1 MDLSFYH
8 TAIARLVK
16 CGTQVSQTVGRD
28 QTSLVFGK
36 SGCHMHRSD
45 IGQAVMVNHNIS
57 LIETKIDSDN
67 IQRIF
72 VYYTY
77 NRTQLYTISPSST
90 VGIQLH
96 VLAETCSCIP
106 TILLGEI

>member
-1 MDLSFYH
+1 MEH
-8 TAIARLVK
+8 RLVK
-16 CGTQVSQTVGRD
+16 QWVEIKPHWFLARVDAICTEVT
-28 QTSLVFGK
+28 FW
-36 SGCHMHRSD
+36 
-45 IGQAVMVNHNIS
+45 QAVMVNHNIS